1 MIDDLDTLME
11 RDGIDSL
18 LAVGSAFEVPSIYW
32 LTGFRSPDNII
43 YFRNI
48 NEEPVVAAA
57 LKTLER
63 VEKESFIKKTHDLSD
78 TLRKLRSENKSI
90 QANWDLVYGPILKE
104 LFTGKIIGVP
114 DSVPASIVEAIQ
126 GLGYKVKA
134 VNELIEDARATK
146 TSKEIEVIKSAGD
159 ATVGALSQAIEMIKD
174 SEIGSNNNLVH
185 KGKQLTVGDLKL
197 ALEHFL
203 IDRGAESAEDAIVA
217 VGTKGFD
224 WHYLG
229 DPDDKLKANVPI
241 IIDVFP
247 RLKIARYVADVT
259 RTVVKGKVSKEVRQM
274 FDAVQNAAVTCIDT
288 LKDGALIDDV
298 NMACFQT
305 LKHHGYDSTKLNPLT
320 KEGMTH
326 GLGHG
331 IGLEVHENPS
341 MYIGDNRFE
350 AGNVMAI
357 EPGVYTKAMGGV
369 RIENDYVV
377 TKGKAKRL
385 TTGIDDILFV

>member
-1 MIDDLDTLME
+1 MIDDLDSLME

-18 LAVGSAFEVPSIYW
+18 LAVGSAFEIPSIYW

-43 YFRNI
+43 YFRNL
-48 NEEPVVAAA
+48 NDEPVVAAA

-63 VEKESFIKKTHDLSD
+63 VEKESFIKKTHDWSD
-78 TLRKLRSENKSI
+78 IFRKLRSENKSI

-104 LFTGKIIGVP
+104 LFTGKTIGVP

-146 TSKEIEVIKSAGD
+146 SAKEIDVIKTACD
-159 ATVGALSQAIEMIKD
+159 ATVGALSQAVEMIKN
-174 SEIGSNNNLVH
+174 SEIGSNNNLVY
-185 KGKQLTVGDLKL
+185 KGKQLTAGDLKL

-217 VGTKGFD
+217 VGKKGFD

-229 DPDDKLKANVPI
+229 NPDDKLKSNVPI

-247 RLKIARYVADVT
+247 RLKIGRYVADVT
-259 RTVVKGKVSKEVRQM
+259 RTVVKGKVSKEVQQM
-274 FDAVQNAAVTCIDT
+274 FDAVQDAAVASIDALT
-288 LKDGALIDDV
+288 DGALIDDV

-305 LKHHGYDSTKLNPLT
+305 LRRHGFDSTKLNPLT
-320 KEGMTH
+320 EEGMTH

-341 MYIGDNRFE
+341 MYLGDNRFE
-350 AGNVMAI
+350 VGHVMAI
-357 EPGVYTKAMGGV
+357 EPGVYTKAIGGV

>member
-1 MIDDLDTLME
+1 MIDDLDAFME

-18 LAVGSAFEVPSIYW
+18 LAVGNAFEVPSIYW
-32 LTGFRSPDNII
+32 LTGFRAPDNII
-43 YFRNI
+43 YFRNL
-48 NEEPVVAAA
+48 NDEPVVAAA

-63 VEKESFIKKTHDLSD
+63 VEKESVIKRTYDWSD
-78 TLRKLRSENKSI
+78 TYRKLRRENKSI
-90 QANWDLVYGPILKE
+90 PANWDLVYGPILKE
-104 LFTGKIIGVP
+104 LFTGKTIGVP

-126 GLGYKVKA
+126 GLGYHVKV

-146 TSKEIEVIKSAGD
+146 TTKEIEVIKSAGD
-159 ATVGALSQAIEMIKD
+159 ATVGALSQAVEMIQD
-174 SEIGSNNNLVH
+174 SKIGSNNNLVH
-185 KGKQLTVGDLKL
+185 KGKQLTAGDLKL

-229 DPDDKLKANVPI
+229 NPDDKLKANVPI

-247 RLKIARYVADVT
+247 RLKVGRYVADVT
-259 RTVVKGKVSKEVRQM
+259 RTVVKGKVSIEVRQM
-274 FDAVQNAAVTCIDT
+274 FDAVQDAAVASIDT
-288 LKDGALIDDV
+288 LTDGALIDDV
-298 NMACFQT
+298 NMTCFQT
-305 LKHHGYDSTKLNPLT
+305 LKRHGFDSTKLTPLT
-320 KEGMTH
+320 EEGMTH

-341 MYIGDNRFE
+341 MYLGDNRFE
-350 AGNVMAI
+350 VGHVMAI
-357 EPGVYTKAMGGV
+357 EPGVYTKAIGGV